1 MKRFTYIILYIYALI
16 VVLPFLWVISTSF
29 KSSQEIFSNPFSL
42 PRLLGGSAKCDRTQC
57 NNASLIRSGGQPV
70 KVRCEKETVQALD
83 HKFSIYCGREHSFI
97 EYQCPVCK
105 KAYLLLSGWDSVKH
119 NYAVAWVKS
128 NFKYYFAGSLKVTI
142 ISLVLILTLS
152 TMASYA
158 IARYP
163 FRINNFYFYYFLA
176 GLMVPA
182 QLLIVPLFFQYTA
195 ISSTVNSLM
204 HAVGLTRYQ
213 FQLHDSHTGLILI
226 YTAIAMPFTILI
238 LTSFFK
244 TLPSSLYEAAIIDGC
259 SEWQAFRQVMLPL
272 ARPGLITVAIFNF
285 IGIWNE
291 FLFALVFINN
301 EKLKT
306 LPLGLASVS
315 MQASYKTDYGMLF
328 AGLVIIMI
336 PTLIIYLIMQ
346 KRLTK
351 GITLG
356 ALKG

>member
-1 MKRFTYIILYIYALI
+1 MKKLAYIVLCIYALI

-29 KSSQEIFSNPFSL
+29 KSSQEIFANPFSL
-42 PRLLGGSAKCDRTQC
+42 PRLLSGTAKCDQTQC
-57 NNASLIRSGGQPV
+57 NNAKLKRSGVPS
-70 KVRCEKETVQALD
+70 KKIHCEKEAIQTVEQ
-83 HKFSIYCGREHSFI
+83 KFSIYCGSKHSFI
-97 EYQCPVCK
+97 EYQCPVCEK
-105 KAYLLLSGWDSVKH
+105 TYLLLSGWDSVKH

-128 NFKYYFAGSLKVTI
+128 NFKYYFVSSLKVTI
-142 ISLVLILTLS
+142 ISLALILALS

-158 IARYP
+158 ISRYP
-163 FRINNFYFYYFLA
+163 FKINNFLFYYFLA

-195 ISSTVNSLM
+195 VSSTVTSLM
-204 HAVGLTRYQ
+204 HALGLTQYQ

-259 SEWQAFRQVMLPL
+259 TEWQAFWRVMLPL
-272 ARPGLITVAIFNF
+272 AKPGLITVAIFNF
-285 IGIWNE
+285 IGVWNE

-328 AGLVIIMI
+328 AGLVIIMV
-336 PTLIIYLIMQ
+336 PTLLIYLVMQ

>member
-1 MKRFTYIILYIYALI
+1 MKTLTYIILCLYAVI
-16 VVLPFLWVISTSF
+16 VVFPFLWVISTSF

-42 PRLLGGSAKCDRTQC
+42 PRLLRGAAKCNREQCKNIRLART
-57 NNASLIRSGGQPV
+57 AEPPV
-70 KVRCEKETVQALD
+70 KVLCEKEALQPTGR
-83 HKFSIYCGREHSFI
+83 KFSIYCGSKHIFL
-97 EYQCPVCK
+97 EYQCLSCK
-105 KAYLLLSGWDSVKH
+105 KTSLLLRGWDTVKH
-119 NYAVAWVKS
+119 NYAVAWTKS
-128 NFKYYFAGSLKVTI
+128 NFKYYFASSFKVTI
-142 ISLVLILTLS
+142 IALILILALS

-158 IARYP
+158 ISRYP

-182 QLLIVPLFFQYTA
+182 QLLIVPLFVQYSA
-195 ISSTVNSLM
+195 ISSVITSIM
-204 HAVGLTRYQ
+204 HAIGLTRYQ
-213 FQLHDSHTGLILI
+213 FELHDSHTGLILI
-226 YTAIAMPFTILI
+226 YAAIAMPFTILI

-244 TLPSSLYEAAIIDGC
+244 TLPTSLYEAAIIDGC
-259 SEWQAFRQVMLPL
+259 GEWQAFRRVMLPL
-272 ARPGLITVAIFNF
+272 AKPGLITVAIFNF
-285 IGIWNE
+285 IGVWNE
-291 FLFALVFINN
+291 YLFALVFINN
-301 EKLKT
+301 EKFKT

-346 KRLTK
+346 KRLTR